1 MVLEGVLLLMLML
14 ALVSRG
20 SWGGVDV
27 VLEWV
32 LLLSVMLELASA
44 LVMLTLASALVL
56 PLLYTRG

>member
-1 MVLEGVLLLMLML
+1 MLML